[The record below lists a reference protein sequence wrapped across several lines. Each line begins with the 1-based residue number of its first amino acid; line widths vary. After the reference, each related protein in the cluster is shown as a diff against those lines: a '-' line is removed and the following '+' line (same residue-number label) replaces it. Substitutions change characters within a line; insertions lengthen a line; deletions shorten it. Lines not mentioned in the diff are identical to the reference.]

1 MLPIM
6 DGEEG
11 EEMKEVVE
19 RNDVAAPAKFPG
31 EDGEEETFVVGR
43 QSKTDEEKEEEI
55 GTDAVEA
62 VEGPVLGFG
71 MSIFFR
77 CKLAIPAAALLLSV
91 LAAGEHWW
99 NSELECT
106 GALVGNSH
114 HQQQPPIPLGGPQG
128 NVYEWVVAR
137 TASDAWTW
145 PGSHL
150 RPACTKFKSACS
162 TAGGQAGWCTC
173 RSRNEKGT

>member
-1 MLPIM
+1 MLASRNRWGKVEMDSGDKSEVMLPIM

-71 MSIFFR
+71 MSIF
-77 CKLAIPAAALLLSV
+77 
-91 LAAGEHWW
+91 
-99 NSELECT
+99 
-106 GALVGNSH
+106 
-114 HQQQPPIPLGGPQG
+114 
-128 NVYEWVVAR
+128 
-137 TASDAWTW
+137 
-145 PGSHL
+145 
-150 RPACTKFKSACS
+150 
-162 TAGGQAGWCTC
+162 
-173 RSRNEKGT
+173 